1 MRSETI
7 VTQIQELQK
16 KRLTPENARKTLFSQ
31 RLRSLMVGKAITVT
45 ALAKAVQQQVPGGKF
60 NQVNIS
66 HYRSGRSLPRAQI
79 MKALAEALGVDIEEL
94 APSSGSIVMSSP
106 EPSPSEKGL
115 PIPDVRGSSAPEADV
130 GDQASSAAP
139 AFYVK
144 DMEKGQA
151 WIQINQRLSWQTVIK
166 LLRVLNG
173 EP

>member
-1 MRSETI
+1 ML
-7 VTQIQELQK
+7 TQIQELQE
-16 KRLTPENARKTLFSQ
+16 KRLMPENARKALFSQ
-31 RLRSLMVGKAITVT
+31 RLRSLMAGKALTVT
-45 ALAKAVQQQVPGGKF
+45 ALAKAVQRQVPGGKF

-94 APSSGSIVMSSP
+94 APSSGSSILTLPP
-106 EPSPSEKGL
+106 EPSQSEKAL
-115 PIPDVRGSSAPEADV
+115 QPADVRKSSAPKAAV
-130 GDQASSAAP
+130 GDQAPSAAP

-144 DMEKGQA
+144 DMEEGQA

-166 LLRVLNG
+166 LLQVLKG